1 MEILGLIPARGG
13 SKSIPHKNI
22 APLAGKPLLAYT
34 CLAALESRSLSRVL
48 LNTDDPEIAEAGR
61 LWGVEAPFL
70 RPADLA
76 QDDTPIVPVIQHTLD
91 WLGREQG
98 FFPDVVVL
106 LQPTSPLRRAEHID
120 EAVALL
126 LSSGADTVVS
136 VTAVPHAFNPV
147 SVMRLTGEGRL
158 APYLEGPV
166 ILRRQEKP
174 RLYARNGPAVLA
186 VRRATLEAGLL
197 YGDDVRPY
205 EMDRAES
212 LDIDEPLDLELAEFF
227 LSRRQKVMQETPHA

>member
-227 LSRRQKVMQETPHA
+227 LSRRQKAMQETPHA